1 MAYSEAIAVFKA
13 DCSEKKIIANSARK
27 RVGRRRGCKGP
38 YRTPQE
44 VSALNGPCTTYNL
57 NVAMTWE
64 QFTSLPLSIQT
75 EYLRGIANRFGATEL
90 DLLSLFHVTDR
101 ELRTH
106 LQCNA
111 LAGVMKR
118 AQAERFDADGW
129 EQFINCRNDSVME
142 QIPADNCAERL
153 RSRREELGLTQK
165 QLAEELCCSTASI
178 SRAENNKSNYITI
191 IMLLSSVEK
200 LFSQK
205 QAGGMEEAG
214 NDGPVLC
221 QKQAKRPV
229 QKQPKGSLA
238 LSGTSDTVI
247 SALAKLFDD
256 AQQNVTVTVCF
267 DEQKQ

>member
-13 DCSEKKIIANSARK
+13 DCSEKKIIANSAKK

-75 EYLRGIANRFGATEL
+75 EYLRGIAKRFGATEL

-111 LAGVMKR
+111 LTGIMKR

-129 EQFINCRNDSVME
+129 EQFKNCRNDSVME
-142 QIPADNCAERL
+142 QTPTDNCAERL

-205 QAGGMEEAG
+205 QAAGVDDARSEAPALEQTQG
-214 NDGPVLC
+214 
-221 QKQAKRPV
+221 KKSV

-238 LSGTSDTVI
+238 LSGSSDTVI
-247 SALAKLFDD
+247 SALAKIFDD
-256 AQQNVTVTVCF
+256 AQQKVTVTVCF
-267 DEQKQ
+267 EEQMQ